1 MIFRKQYKEVKNK
14 SMENER
20 KQEDRN
26 YETKNDTDREPYK
39 RRMVTA

>member
-20 KQEDRN
+20 KQEARN
-26 YETKNDTDREPYK
+26 YETKNDTDRESYK